1 MKKLAIAAAVA
12 LSVFNFS
19 ETEAAEFDVDNA
31 EIVELS
37 HWTKFRDHVTGRRQR
52 EKERERYERYERER
66 WEREQRERERW
77 EREHRRHRHPP
88 GHYPPPP
95 PPPHHR

>member
-12 LSVFNFS
+12 LSIFNFA
-19 ETEAAEFDVDNA
+19 ETEAATVSVDNA
-31 EIVELS
+31 EIVETGA
-37 HWTKFRDHVTGRRQR
+37 WTKLRDHITGRRER

-66 WEREQRERERW
+66 WARENW
-77 EREHRRHRHPP
+77 ERQHRPPPPPP

-95 PPPHHR
+95 PPHRR